1 MSSNADLIV
10 TNARVLTMDE
20 GNPAA
25 EAVAIK
31 DGNILAVGD
40 RRTIEALKGPA
51 TKIIDAQGG
60 SVVPG
65 FIEAHM
71 HLFGGAA
78 ELDNLHLQGVHGFDA
93 LSDAIR
99 AYAAARPNAKLLLG
113 AGVDYT
119 ILSKEE
125 PVTRHHLDRIIADRP
140 FAMSASDH
148 HTMWANTKALELAG
162 ILHGKQLGPGNEIVM
177 GADGLAAGELR
188 EGEAFGPILELSG
201 QNRVRLGLAT
211 GGEPDPYPSAAEIAA
226 DRDLMHRGLEWCAR
240 HGITSIQNMDGNLY
254 QLELLAGL
262 EQEGRLL
269 CRTKIP
275 FHFKN
280 FMSLDRLEKASSMAN
295 SYRSEW
301 LSSGMVKMF
310 YDGVLEGWTAV
321 MVDDYADRPGWRGEP
336 LFTPEHLAEVA
347 MEADRRGLQIAVHSI
362 GDGAV
367 RAVLDG
373 YEAAQRKNGKRDS
386 RHRVEHIE
394 VTTAADVPRF
404 AELGVIAS
412 MQPPHPPGAMDFPL
426 EPTLSRIGRERWP
439 LSYAWRTLKQ
449 AGAHVVFASDWPVSR
464 VDPILGI
471 QAAVLRKPWAD
482 GVPDQ
487 SFSLLEALAGYTV
500 EGAHAEFMEHRKGR
514 LKTGYLADLV
524 VLSADIETTEPGLLH
539 KVHPVTTICGGKIS
553 HQVDDGADD
562 GTELAF

>member
-10 TNARVLTMDE
+10 MNARVLTMDE
-20 GNPAA
+20 GNPTA

-40 RRTIEALKGPA
+40 RRTIEVLKGPA

-60 SVVPG
+60 SMVPG

-162 ILHGKQLGPGNEIVM
+162 VLHGKQLGPGNEIVM

-201 QNRVRLGLAT
+201 QNRVRLGIAT
-211 GGEPDPYPSAAEIAA
+211 GGEPEPYPSAAEVAA
-226 DRDLMHRGLEWCAR
+226 DRDLIHRGLQWCAR

-280 FMSLDRLEKASSMAN
+280 FMTLDRLEKASSMAN
-295 SYRSEW
+295 SYQSEW

-347 MEADRRGLQIAVHSI
+347 MEADRHGLQVAVHSI

-373 YEAAQRKNGKRDS
+373 YEAARRKNGRRDS

-394 VTTAADVPRF
+394 VVTAADIPRF

-449 AGAHVVFASDWPVSR
+449 AGAHVVFASDWPVSPI
-464 VDPILGI
+464 DPILGI
-471 QAAVLRKPWAD
+471 QAAVLRKPWAESD
-482 GVPDQ
+482 PDQ
-487 SFSLLEALAGYTV
+487 SFSLHESLGGYTV
-500 EGAHAEFMEHRKGR
+500 EGAYAEFMEHRKGR
-514 LKTGYLADLV
+514 LKPGFMADLV
-524 VLSADIETTEPGLLH
+524 VLSADIEATAPEALH
-539 KVHPVTTICGGKIS
+539 TVRPVTTICGGKITY
-553 HQVDDGADD
+553 QA
-562 GTELAF
+562 

>member
-148 HTMWANTKALELAG
+148 HTMWANTKALKLAG

-211 GGEPDPYPSAAEIAA
+211 GGEPEPYPSAAEVAA

-262 EQEGRLL
+262 EQVGRLL

-280 FMSLDRLEKASSMAN
+280 FMTLDKLEKASSMAN

-347 MEADRRGLQIAVHSI
+347 VEADRRGLQVAVHSI

-373 YEAAQRKNGKRDS
+373 YEAARRKNGRRDS

-464 VDPILGI
+464 IEPILGI
-471 QAAVLRKPWAD
+471 QAAMLRKPWAD

-500 EGAHAEFMEHRKGR
+500 EGAYAEFMEHRKGR
-514 LKTGYLADLV
+514 LKPGYLADLV
-524 VLSADIETTEPGLLH
+524 VLSADIEATEPGLLH
-539 KVHPVTTICGGKIS
+539 KVHPVSTICGGKITC
-553 HQVDDGADD
+553 QG
-562 GTELAF
+562 